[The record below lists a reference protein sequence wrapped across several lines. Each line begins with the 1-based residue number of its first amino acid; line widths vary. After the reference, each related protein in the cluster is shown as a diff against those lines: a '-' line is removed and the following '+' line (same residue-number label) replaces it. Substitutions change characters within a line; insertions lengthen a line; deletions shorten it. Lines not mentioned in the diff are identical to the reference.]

1 MITYIWFFFASRK
14 NLYVRRTK
22 ELIIKDFI
30 FTVYDLKF
38 VLLNFDMKSF
48 YWALEMNRK
57 VWLTEQDY
65 EIYNSE
71 KFNHIFLSLTNW
83 ISRIAEFNFQA
94 SIKKKNS
101 SCQKFFCWIYKIK
114 QYWIILEVFLFRAV
128 FWLLFV
134 LCSALNRYAC
144 WVELQSL
151 E

>member
-1 MITYIWFFFASRK
+1 MILFYLQLNLGHRRGSYYNPLDLLLQHDHIYMIFFFASRK
-14 NLYVRRTK
+14 ILYVRRTK

-83 ISRIAEFNFQA
+83 ISRIAEFKFQA
-94 SIKKKNS
+94 SIKKKFLLS
-101 SCQKFFCWIYKIK
+101 
-114 QYWIILEVFLFRAV
+114 EVFL
-128 FWLLFV
+128 
-134 LCSALNRYAC
+134 LNI
-144 WVELQSL
+144 
-151 E
+151 